1 MKIAYLGS
9 AQFGIPSLEA
19 IADSRHELVGVFT
32 QPARPAGRHRDPK
45 PTDVALWCKKRGI
58 PCVEADNIN
67 TPGMQKQVADCG
79 ADLLVVIA
87 FGQKISQQVIAL
99 HRFGAINVHASLLP
113 KYRGAAPIHWAIV
126 NGETQTGVSIITLAD
141 RMDAGFVLGQAQVTI
156 EPEDTVQTVH
166 DKLSD
171 ISVPVLLETI
181 EKIENGS
188 VVYGEQDEA
197 QVTYAPKLKKEHGYV
212 DWNKPAQG
220 VVNQVRGLWP
230 WPGAQSVYVSIRT
243 GKHWVI
249 TIKQAEA
256 VTYDNVRGLPAGT
269 VNEHMDVVCG
279 EGVLKIVQ
287 LKPSGS
293 DLMTFE
299 AFVNGRQV
307 GPGDLFIS
315 EDKAFNGIL

>member
-9 AQFGIPSLEA
+9 AQFGIPSLQA
-19 IADSRHELVGVFT
+19 IAESHHELVGVFT

-58 PCVEADNIN
+58 SCVEAENIN
-67 TPGMQKQVADCG
+67 TPEMMTQVADCG

-99 HRFGAINVHASLLP
+99 QRFGAINVHASLLP

-126 NGETQTGVSIITLAD
+126 RGETETGVSIITLAD

-166 DKLSD
+166 DKLSE
-171 ISVPVLLETI
+171 IAVPVLLETI
-181 EKIENGS
+181 EKIDNGS
-188 VVYGEQDEA
+188 VVHAAQDES
-197 QVTYAPKLKKEHGYV
+197 QVTYAPKLKKEHGYI
-212 DWNKPAQG
+212 DWNKPATD

-243 GKHWVI
+243 GKHWVV
-249 TIKQAEA
+249 TVKHAEA
-256 VTYDNVRGLPAGT
+256 VSYDNARGVPAGT
-269 VNEHMDVVCG
+269 VNEHMDIVCG
-279 EGVLKIVQ
+279 DGALKIVQ

-315 EDKAFNGIL
+315 EDKAFKGIL